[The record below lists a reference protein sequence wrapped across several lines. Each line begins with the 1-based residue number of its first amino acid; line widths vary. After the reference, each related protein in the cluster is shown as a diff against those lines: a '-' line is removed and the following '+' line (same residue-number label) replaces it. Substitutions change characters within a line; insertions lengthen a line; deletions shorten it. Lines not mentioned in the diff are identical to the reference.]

1 MANYAISNHQQDDWI
16 EKFARIGYAAKGAVY
31 ALIGGL
37 ALAAALGIGGQ
48 TTDRKELFNEILT
61 APLGQVLL
69 GIIAFGLIGFAVYR
83 IIQAIK
89 DPDNVGNDGKGIV
102 KRIGFFISGLLYLGF
117 AVYAGTLIFGSSGG
131 GSGSSSG
138 SGGKEFFINKLL
150 EQPFGRWLV
159 AIVALIIIGK
169 GIAQFWKGFSGSYND
184 DVKDAQVD
192 QKVKKTYDALGK
204 LGYLSRGVVLGIVG
218 VFFFIAG
225 INANPNEAK
234 GTEGVFNFLSQ
245 SGGPWL
251 MGLIALGLLGYGIFM
266 FVKAKYKTIS
276 TS

>member
-1 MANYAISNHQQDDWI
+1 MANYAISTHQGDKV
-16 EKFARIGYAAKGAVY
+16 EKFARIGYVAKGAVY

-48 TTDRKELFNEILT
+48 TTDRKELFNEILA
-61 APLGQVLL
+61 APFGQVLL
-69 GIIAFGLIGFAVYR
+69 GLIAFGLLGFFVWR
-83 IIQAIK
+83 IIEAIK
-89 DPDNVGNDGKGIV
+89 DPENVGNDAKGVIT
-102 KRIGFFISGLLYLGF
+102 RIGFFVSGLIYLGF
-117 AVYAGTLIFGSSGG
+117 AIYAGTLIFGNGGG
-131 GSGSSSG
+131 GSGSSGG
-138 SGGKEFFINKLL
+138 SGGKELFINKML
-150 EQPFGRWLV
+150 EQPFGRW
-159 AIVALIIIGK
+159 IVALVALLIIGK
-169 GIAQFWKGFSGSYND
+169 GVVQFWKGFSGKYND
-184 DVKDAQVD
+184 DVKDAQVEEN
-192 QKVKKTYDALGK
+192 VKKTYDTLGK

-225 INANPNEAK
+225 INANPGEAK

-276 TS
+276 T

>member
-1 MANYAISNHQQDDWI
+1 MADFAVNTHQQEDWV

-37 ALAAALGIGGQ
+37 SLAAALGIGGD
-48 TTDRKELFNEILT
+48 TTDRKELFNKILT
-61 APLGQVLL
+61 APFGQVLL
-69 GIIAFGLIGFAVYR
+69 GIIAFGLIGFAVWR
-83 IIQAIK
+83 IIQATK
-89 DPDNVGNDGKGIV
+89 DTENAGDDTKGIV
-102 KRIGFFISGLLYLGF
+102 KRIGFFISGLIYLGF
-117 AVYAGTLIFGSSGG
+117 SVYAGTLIFGSSGG
-131 GSGSSSG
+131 SGSSSG
-138 SGGKEFFINKLL
+138 SSGKELFINKLL

-159 AIVALIIIGK
+159 ALVALIIIGK

-184 DVKDAQVD
+184 DVKDAQVE
-192 QKVKKTYDALGK
+192 QNVKKTYDTLGK

-225 INANPNEAK
+225 INANPSEAK

-251 MGLIALGLLGYGIFM
+251 MGLIALGLLGYGVFM

-276 TS
+276 PS